1 MTSMPI
7 AATLPRKTRIVTYAT
22 AACFLALLVCGPLI
36 EASLSERLF
45 STALLFT
52 AVVLTAFMTRRPA
65 FALALPTVVFGSILI
80 ASVIKYHYLA
90 TPLLAPDLIY
100 SVNRDLLEVAMH
112 YPPILAA
119 LTAGVI
125 LIPGLATL
133 WMAWE
138 KFALPVPP
146 APLPLSITGAGALLV
161 NFLCAMLLVRVRHHG
176 GSLGLAAFLS
186 ARNDVL
192 ANAAIILAGLV
203 TNATQ
208 SIWPDLLVGLG
219 IAAMNADAAG
229 DVYRAAGREADAR
242 S

>member
-1 MTSMPI
+1 MPI
-7 AATLPRKTRIVTYAT
+7 TFRSTLFIVAALNLAYFGVEFSVALVIGSVSLFADSIDFLED
-22 AACFLALLVCGPLI
+22 AAINVLI
-36 EASLSERLF
+36 
-45 STALLFT
+45 
-52 AVVLTAFMTRRPA
+52 
-65 FALALPTVVFGSILI
+65 
-80 ASVIKYHYLA
+80 
-90 TPLLAPDLIY
+90 LLAMGW
-100 SVNRDLLEVAMH
+100 SASSRSTVGKLL
-112 YPPILAA
+112 
-119 LTAGVI
+119 AGVI